1 MYRVRIQLIHVAI
14 SSIPAGPQRVPAF
27 LEHAEEP
34 GAKLPAL
41 HHRQTPE
48 ALQKGPAPS
57 QQVWS
62 VCLCLSAWSYLTESC
77 CFWKLCQNLFKL
89 HDECFCTGE
98 EHFPEAL
105 QLVKE
110 QKLYSEALRLY
121 SADSAHYKVRTQLRT
136 VSGPC
141 RAEPKHCNMTHAFM
155 TLIIVFQ
162 ITNTRND
169 KHTPTEGFNLAPRI
183 VLQKKWKIK
192 WHKNHQG

>member
-1 MYRVRIQLIHVAI
+1 M
-14 SSIPAGPQRVPAF
+14 
-27 LEHAEEP
+27 
-34 GAKLPAL
+34 
-41 HHRQTPE
+41 
-48 ALQKGPAPS
+48 
-57 QQVWS
+57 
-62 VCLCLSAWSYLTESC
+62 
-77 CFWKLCQNLFKL
+77 
-89 HDECFCTGE
+89 
-98 EHFPEAL
+98 
-105 QLVKE
+105 KE

-169 KHTPTEGFNLAPRI
+169 KHTPTEGLNLAQRM